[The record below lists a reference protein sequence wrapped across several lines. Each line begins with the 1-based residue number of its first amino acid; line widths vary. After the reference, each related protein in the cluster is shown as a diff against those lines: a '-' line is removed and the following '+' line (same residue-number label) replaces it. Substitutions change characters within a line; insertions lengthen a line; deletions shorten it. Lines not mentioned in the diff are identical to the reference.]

1 MRFLVGKK
9 GSWDIFLN
17 TKKELLIRA
26 VKDPRKKD
34 AYLLTFE
41 NKLTKKD
48 AVNVLDICGEIFEKE
63 KVKTDK
69 DYVTLFEVKSNKV
82 KRKN

>member
-1 MRFLVGKK
+1 MTKK
-9 GSWDIFLN
+9 DGSWDIFLN

-26 VKDPRKKD
+26 VKDSRRKD

-41 NKLTKKD
+41 SKLARKD
-48 AVNVLDICGEIFEKE
+48 AGNVLDICSEIFDKE
-63 KVKTDK
+63 KVKADK
-69 DYVTLFEVKSNKV
+69 DYVTLFEVKSNKR

>member
-1 MRFLVGKK
+1 MVVKK

-41 NKLTKKD
+41 NKLAKKD
-48 AVNVLDICGEIFEKE
+48 AVNILDICGEIFEKE

-69 DYVTLFEVKSNKV
+69 DYATLFEVKSNKM
-82 KRKN
+82 KRKK